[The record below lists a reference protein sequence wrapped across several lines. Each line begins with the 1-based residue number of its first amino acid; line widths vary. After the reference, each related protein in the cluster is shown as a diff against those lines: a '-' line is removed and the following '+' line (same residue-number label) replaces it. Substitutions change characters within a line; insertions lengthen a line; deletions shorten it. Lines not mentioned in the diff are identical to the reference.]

1 MIFTIICIQWI
12 FCKLKWKLE
21 MNMRLALSPLTLALG
36 AALATTVVTPNVLMA
51 GEVTTYETIQV
62 IGHQYK
68 GYAEHMPQ
76 SGTKTDVEWLDVPQA
91 VSVVTKTEMKDRGV
105 VRLVDALDGV
115 AGVNNTLGEGS
126 RDQFVIRGFDV
137 LNDIY
142 RDGMRDDGTLQSYR
156 SLANIERVEVV
167 KGPAGALY
175 GRGSAGGIINL
186 TTKRANG
193 DNFTHI
199 NGSVGSNSQFIG
211 QIDNSIAMT
220 DKISGRIN
228 VEYRKTNSYVEH
240 VDSNDFFIA
249 PTIRVL
255 PAEGHII
262 DLDVEYGH
270 QELVPYRGVP
280 SKNGKPV
287 DVLNR
292 TFFGATN
299 DYQESDSI
307 RLAVNYEWQLNNEWV
322 WTNRASYSYVELKQ
336 KGTRQGTVIGDNVY
350 QTVNNFGYDP
360 RTTTTLQSELVWET
374 ESNQIM
380 IGADLNQINIDLTLA
395 SDKTLPPKNIY
406 DPAVGPTPDPGFK
419 PFRDNTTTTTGVYIQ
434 DVYTF
439 GDLSVIGN
447 VRYDLMG
454 LEQQKAGAE
463 KENLDDNKVS
473 YRAGLVY
480 RLTDNMSVYASLARS
495 WQLPYSGIYINPKLA
510 EFFHTDLKEVGAKA
524 YLLDDALMLNVSIFQ
539 IDQEQPQTNVDGDV
553 INKIKARHQG
563 IELEARGQFTAK
575 WNISFGYSYLDAE
588 DKETGKKP
596 NDVSDHL
603 FSLWSTYQLDD
614 NWRFGGG
621 VKYVGDRYA
630 GNDEVITLG
639 SYTTVDLM
647 AAYTI
652 GRHKIQTNAY
662 NVLNEKYILGA
673 TNGKSGLN
681 QIGYGAPAEFMI
693 SYGYQ
698 F

>member
-1 MIFTIICIQWI
+1 
-12 FCKLKWKLE
+12 
-21 MNMRLALSPLTLALG
+21 MNIRLALSPL
-36 AALATTVVTPNVLMA
+36 ALAIGGALTAVATVSNVMA
-51 GEVTTYETIQV
+51 AEVTVDETLQV
-62 IGHQYK
+62 IGHQYE
-68 GYAEHMPQ
+68 GYAEYMPQ

-91 VSVVTKTEMKDRGV
+91 VSVVTKTEMEDRGA

-126 RDQFVIRGFDV
+126 RDQFVIRGFDA
-137 LNDIY
+137 LNDMY

-186 TTKRANG
+186 VTKRANG
-193 DNFTHI
+193 DNFTHV
-199 NGSVGSNSQFIG
+199 NGSVGSNNLFVG
-211 QIDNSIAMT
+211 QVDSSMALS
-220 DKISGRIN
+220 DKVSGRIN
-228 VEYRKTNSYVEH
+228 VESRQSDSYVDH

-255 PAEGHII
+255 PADGHTI
-262 DLDVEYGH
+262 DLDVEYAH

-287 DVLNR
+287 DVSES
-292 TFFGATN
+292 TFYGGTN

-307 RLAVNYEWQLNNEWV
+307 RVGVNYEWLLNSEWA
-322 WTNRASYSYVELKQ
+322 WTNRAAYNHIELEQ
-336 KGTRQGTVIGDNVY
+336 KGTRQGTVTGNEVS

-374 ESNQIM
+374 DSNQMM
-380 IGADLNQINIDLTLA
+380 IGADYNQINIDLTLA
-395 SDKTLPPKNIY
+395 SDKTLPPKDIY
-406 DPAVGPTPDPGFK
+406 NPVAGPTPDPGFK

-447 VRYDLMG
+447 VRYDSME
-454 LEQQKAGAE
+454 LEQQKAGSE
-463 KENLDDNKVS
+463 KENLDDDKVS
-473 YRAGLVY
+473 YRGGLVY
-480 RLTDNMSVYASLARS
+480 RINNDMSVYASLARS

-510 EFFHTDLKEVGAKA
+510 EFFHTDLKEIGAKA
-524 YLLDDALMLNVSIFQ
+524 YLLDNALMLNAAVFQ
-539 IDQEQPQTNVDGDV
+539 IDQEQPETNIDGDV
-553 INKIKARHQG
+553 VNKIEARHQG
-563 IELEARGQFTAK
+563 IELEARGQFTEQ
-575 WNISFGYSYLDAE
+575 WDISVGYSYLDAE
-588 DKETGKKP
+588 NKETGKKP

-614 NWRFGGG
+614 NWRLGGG

-630 GNDEVITLG
+630 GNDEAVALG
-639 SYTTVDLM
+639 DYTTVDLM
-647 AAYTI
+647 AAYTT
-652 GRHKIQTNAY
+652 GRHKVQANAY

-673 TNGKSGLN
+673 TNGTSGTN
-681 QIGYGAPAEFMI
+681 QIGYGAPAEFML

>member
-1 MIFTIICIQWI
+1 MN
-12 FCKLKWKLE
+12 KL
-21 MNMRLALSPLTLALG
+21 LTLTP
-36 AALATTVVTPNVLMA
+36 LAVAIGSSLVVPSAVASEETNSTPSA
-51 GEVTTYETIQV
+51 TETIQV
-62 IGHQYK
+62 YGHQYE

-91 VSVVTKTEMKDRGV
+91 VSVVTKTEMQDRGA

-126 RDQFVIRGFDV
+126 RDQFMIRGFDS
-137 LNDIY
+137 LNDMY

-156 SLANIERVEVV
+156 SLANVERVEIV

-186 TTKRANG
+186 VTKRANG
-193 DNFTHI
+193 ENFTHI
-199 NGSVGSNSQFIG
+199 KGSVGSNSQYVG
-211 QIDNSIAMT
+211 QVDSSMAFS
-220 DKISGRIN
+220 DKVNGRIN
-228 VEYRKTNSYVEH
+228 LEYRQADSYVDH

-255 PAEGHII
+255 PADGHTI
-262 DLDVEYGH
+262 DIDVEYAH

-287 DVLNR
+287 DLPVS
-292 TFFGATN
+292 TYFGGTN
-299 DYQESDSI
+299 DYQESDSL
-307 RLAVNYEWQLNNEWV
+307 RVAVDYEWRLNDQWV
-322 WTNRASYSYVELKQ
+322 WNNRAAFNHIELEQ
-336 KGTRQGTVIGDNVY
+336 KGTRQGKVTGNEVS

-360 RTTTTLQSELVWET
+360 RTTTTLQSELIWET
-374 ESNQIM
+374 NDNQLMLGADFNQI
-380 IGADLNQINIDLTLA
+380 DIDLTLA
-395 SDKTLPPKNIY
+395 SDKTLPPQNIY
-406 DPAVGPTPDPGFK
+406 NPVVGPTPDPGFK
-419 PFRDNTTTTTGVYIQ
+419 PFRDNTTTTTGVYVQ
-434 DVYTF
+434 DVYTW

-447 VRYDLMG
+447 VRYDSME
-454 LEQQKAGAE
+454 LEQQKAGSGKE
-463 KENLDDNKVS
+463 KLDDDKVS

-480 RLTDNMSVYASLARS
+480 RINYDTSVYASLARS
-495 WQLPYSGIYINPKLA
+495 WQLPYAGIYINPKLA

-524 YLLDDALMLNVSIFQ
+524 YLLDNALMLNAALFQ

-553 INKIKARHQG
+553 IDKIEVRHQG
-563 IELEARGQFTAK
+563 IELEARGQITK
-575 WNISFGYSYLDAE
+575 QWDISVGYSYLDAE
-588 DKETGKKP
+588 DKATGKKP

-614 NWRFGGG
+614 NWRLGGG

-630 GNDEVITLG
+630 GNDEAVALG
-639 SYTTVDLM
+639 DYTTVDLM
-647 AAYTI
+647 AAYTT
-652 GRHKIQTNAY
+652 GRHKIQANAY
-662 NVLNEKYILGA
+662 NILDEKYILGA
-673 TNGKSGLN
+673 TNGTSGLN
-681 QIGYGAPAEFMI
+681 QIGYGAPAEFML

>member
-1 MIFTIICIQWI
+1 MN
-12 FCKLKWKLE
+12 KL
-21 MNMRLALSPLTLALG
+21 LTLTP
-36 AALATTVVTPNVLMA
+36 LAVAIGSSLVVPRAVASEETNSTSSA
-51 GEVTTYETIQV
+51 TETIQV
-62 IGHQYK
+62 YGHQYE

-91 VSVVTKTEMKDRGV
+91 VSVVTKTEMQDRGA

-126 RDQFVIRGFDV
+126 RDQFMIRGFDS
-137 LNDIY
+137 LNDMY

-156 SLANIERVEVV
+156 SLANVERVEIV

-186 TTKRANG
+186 VTKRANG
-193 DNFTHI
+193 ESFTHVK
-199 NGSVGSNSQFIG
+199 GSVGSNSQYVG
-211 QIDNSIAMT
+211 QVDSSMAFS
-220 DKISGRIN
+220 DKVNGRIN
-228 VEYRKTNSYVEH
+228 LEYRQADSYVDH

-255 PAEGHII
+255 PADGHTI
-262 DLDVEYGH
+262 DIDVEYAH

-287 DVLNR
+287 DLPVS
-292 TFFGATN
+292 TYFGGTN
-299 DYQESDSI
+299 DYQESDSL
-307 RLAVNYEWQLNNEWV
+307 RVAVDYEWRLSDQWV
-322 WTNRASYSYVELKQ
+322 WNNRAAFNHIELEQ
-336 KGTRQGTVIGDNVY
+336 KGTRQGKVTGNEVS

-360 RTTTTLQSELVWET
+360 RTTTTLQSELIWET
-374 ESNQIM
+374 NDNQLMLGADFNQI
-380 IGADLNQINIDLTLA
+380 DIDLTLA
-395 SDKTLPPKNIY
+395 SDKTLPPQNIY
-406 DPAVGPTPDPGFK
+406 NPVVGPTPDPGFK
-419 PFRDNTTTTTGVYIQ
+419 PFRDNTTTTTGVYVQ
-434 DVYTF
+434 DVYTW

-447 VRYDLMG
+447 VRYDSME
-454 LEQQKAGAE
+454 LEQQKAGSGRE
-463 KENLDDNKVS
+463 KLDDDKVS

-480 RLTDNMSVYASLARS
+480 RINYDTSVYASLARS
-495 WQLPYSGIYINPKLA
+495 WQLPYAGIYINPKLA

-524 YLLDDALMLNVSIFQ
+524 YLLDNALMLNAALFQ

-553 INKIKARHQG
+553 IDKIEVRHQG
-563 IELEARGQFTAK
+563 IELEARGQITK
-575 WNISFGYSYLDAE
+575 QWDISVGYSYLDAE
-588 DKETGKKP
+588 DKATGKKP

-614 NWRFGGG
+614 NWRLGGG

-630 GNDEVITLG
+630 GNDEAVALG
-639 SYTTVDLM
+639 DYTTVDLM
-647 AAYTI
+647 AAYTT
-652 GRHKIQTNAY
+652 GRHKIQANAY
-662 NVLNEKYILGA
+662 NILDEKYILGA
-673 TNGKSGLN
+673 TNGTSGLN
-681 QIGYGAPAEFMI
+681 QIGYGAPAEFML

>member
-1 MIFTIICIQWI
+1 MN
-12 FCKLKWKLE
+12 KL
-21 MNMRLALSPLTLALG
+21 LTLTP
-36 AALATTVVTPNVLMA
+36 LAVAIGSSLVVPSAVASEETNSTPSA
-51 GEVTTYETIQV
+51 TETIQV
-62 IGHQYK
+62 YGHQYE

-91 VSVVTKTEMKDRGV
+91 VSVVTKTEMQDRGA

-126 RDQFVIRGFDV
+126 RDQFMIRGFDS
-137 LNDIY
+137 LNDMY

-156 SLANIERVEVV
+156 SLANVERVEIV

-186 TTKRANG
+186 VTKRANG
-193 DNFTHI
+193 DNFTHVK
-199 NGSVGSNSQFIG
+199 GSVGSNSQYVG
-211 QIDNSIAMT
+211 QVDSSMAFS
-220 DKISGRIN
+220 DKVNGRIN
-228 VEYRKTNSYVEH
+228 LEYRQADSYVDH

-255 PAEGHII
+255 PADGHTI
-262 DLDVEYGH
+262 DIDVEYAH

-287 DVLNR
+287 DLPVS
-292 TFFGATN
+292 TYFGGTN
-299 DYQESDSI
+299 DYQESDSL
-307 RLAVNYEWQLNNEWV
+307 RVAVDYEWRLNDQWV
-322 WTNRASYSYVELKQ
+322 WNNRAAFNHIELEQ
-336 KGTRQGTVIGDNVY
+336 KGTRQGKVTGNEVS

-360 RTTTTLQSELVWET
+360 RTTTTLQSELIWET
-374 ESNQIM
+374 NDNQLMLGADFNQI
-380 IGADLNQINIDLTLA
+380 DIDLTLA
-395 SDKTLPPKNIY
+395 SDKTLPPQNIY
-406 DPAVGPTPDPGFK
+406 NPVVGPTPDPGFK
-419 PFRDNTTTTTGVYIQ
+419 PFRDNTTTTTGVYVQ
-434 DVYTF
+434 DVYTW

-447 VRYDLMG
+447 VRYDSME
-454 LEQQKAGAE
+454 LEQQKAGSGKE
-463 KENLDDNKVS
+463 KLDDDKVS

-480 RLTDNMSVYASLARS
+480 RINYDTSVYASLARS
-495 WQLPYSGIYINPKLA
+495 WQLPYAGIYINPKLA

-524 YLLDDALMLNVSIFQ
+524 YLLDNALMLNAALFQ

-553 INKIKARHQG
+553 IDKIEVRHQG
-563 IELEARGQFTAK
+563 IELEARGQITK
-575 WNISFGYSYLDAE
+575 QWDISVGYSYLDAE
-588 DKETGKKP
+588 DKATGKKP

-614 NWRFGGG
+614 NWRLGGG

-630 GNDEVITLG
+630 GNDEAVALG
-639 SYTTVDLM
+639 DYTKVDLM
-647 AAYTI
+647 AAYTT
-652 GRHKIQTNAY
+652 GRHKIQANAY
-662 NVLNEKYILGA
+662 NILDEKYILGA
-673 TNGKSGLN
+673 TNGTSGLN
-681 QIGYGAPAEFMI
+681 QIGYGAPAEFML

>member
-1 MIFTIICIQWI
+1 MN
-12 FCKLKWKLE
+12 KL
-21 MNMRLALSPLTLALG
+21 LTLTP
-36 AALATTVVTPNVLMA
+36 LAVAIGSSLVVPSAVASEETNLTPSA
-51 GEVTTYETIQV
+51 TETIQV
-62 IGHQYK
+62 YGHQYE

-91 VSVVTKTEMKDRGV
+91 VSVVTKTEMQDRGA

-126 RDQFVIRGFDV
+126 RDQFMIRGFDS
-137 LNDIY
+137 LNDMY

-156 SLANIERVEVV
+156 SLANVERVEIV

-186 TTKRANG
+186 VTKRANG
-193 DNFTHI
+193 ENFTHVK
-199 NGSVGSNSQFIG
+199 GSVGSNSQYVG
-211 QIDNSIAMT
+211 QVDSSMAFS
-220 DKISGRIN
+220 DKVNGRIN
-228 VEYRKTNSYVEH
+228 LEYRQADSYVDH

-255 PAEGHII
+255 PADGHTI
-262 DLDVEYGH
+262 DIDVEYAH

-287 DVLNR
+287 DLPVS
-292 TFFGATN
+292 TYFGGTN
-299 DYQESDSI
+299 DYQESDSL
-307 RLAVNYEWQLNNEWV
+307 RVAVDYEWRLNDQWV
-322 WTNRASYSYVELKQ
+322 WNNRAAFNHIELEQ
-336 KGTRQGTVIGDNVY
+336 KGTRQGKVTGNEVS

-360 RTTTTLQSELVWET
+360 RTTTTLQSELIWET
-374 ESNQIM
+374 NDNQLMLGADFNQI
-380 IGADLNQINIDLTLA
+380 DIDLTLA
-395 SDKTLPPKNIY
+395 SDKTLPPQNIY
-406 DPAVGPTPDPGFK
+406 NPVVGPTPDPGFK
-419 PFRDNTTTTTGVYIQ
+419 PFRDNTTTTTGVYVQ
-434 DVYTF
+434 DVYTW

-447 VRYDLMG
+447 VRYDSMD
-454 LEQQKAGAE
+454 LEQQKAGAGKE
-463 KENLDDNKVS
+463 KLDDDKVS

-480 RLTDNMSVYASLARS
+480 RINYDTSVYASLARS
-495 WQLPYSGIYINPKLA
+495 WQLPYAGIYINPKLA

-524 YLLDDALMLNVSIFQ
+524 YLLDNALMLNAALFQ

-553 INKIKARHQG
+553 IDKIEVRHQG
-563 IELEARGQFTAK
+563 IELEARGQITK
-575 WNISFGYSYLDAE
+575 QWDISVGYSYLDAE
-588 DKETGKKP
+588 DKATGKKP

-614 NWRFGGG
+614 NWRLGGG

-630 GNDEVITLG
+630 GNDEAVALG
-639 SYTTVDLM
+639 DYTTVDLM
-647 AAYTI
+647 AAYTT
-652 GRHKIQTNAY
+652 GRHKIQANAY
-662 NVLNEKYILGA
+662 NILDEKYILGA
-673 TNGKSGLN
+673 TNGTSGLN
-681 QIGYGAPAEFMI
+681 QIGYGAPAEFML

>member
-1 MIFTIICIQWI
+1 MN
-12 FCKLKWKLE
+12 KL
-21 MNMRLALSPLTLALG
+21 LTLTP
-36 AALATTVVTPNVLMA
+36 LAVAIGSSLVVPSAVASEETNSTPSA
-51 GEVTTYETIQV
+51 TETIQV
-62 IGHQYK
+62 YGHQYE

-91 VSVVTKTEMKDRGV
+91 VSVVTKTEMQDRGA

-126 RDQFVIRGFDV
+126 RDQFMIRGFDS
-137 LNDIY
+137 LNDMY

-156 SLANIERVEVV
+156 SLANVERVEIV

-186 TTKRANG
+186 VTKRANG
-193 DNFTHI
+193 ENFTHVK
-199 NGSVGSNSQFIG
+199 GSVGSNSQYVG
-211 QIDNSIAMT
+211 QVDSSMAFS
-220 DKISGRIN
+220 DKVNGRIN
-228 VEYRKTNSYVEH
+228 LEYRQADSYVDH

-255 PAEGHII
+255 PADGHTI
-262 DLDVEYGH
+262 DIDVEYAH

-287 DVLNR
+287 DLPVS
-292 TFFGATN
+292 TYFGGTN
-299 DYQESDSI
+299 DYQESDSL
-307 RLAVNYEWQLNNEWV
+307 RVAVDYEWRLNDQWV
-322 WTNRASYSYVELKQ
+322 WNNRAAFNHIELEQ
-336 KGTRQGTVIGDNVY
+336 KGTRQGKVTGNEVS

-360 RTTTTLQSELVWET
+360 RTTTTLQSELIWET
-374 ESNQIM
+374 NDNQLMLGADFNQI
-380 IGADLNQINIDLTLA
+380 DIDLTLA
-395 SDKTLPPKNIY
+395 SDKTLPPQNIY
-406 DPAVGPTPDPGFK
+406 NPVVGPTPDPGFK
-419 PFRDNTTTTTGVYIQ
+419 PFRDNTTTTTGVYVQ
-434 DVYTF
+434 DVYTW

-447 VRYDLMG
+447 VRYDSME
-454 LEQQKAGAE
+454 LEQQKAGSGKE
-463 KENLDDNKVS
+463 KLDDDKVS

-480 RLTDNMSVYASLARS
+480 RINYDTSVYASLARS
-495 WQLPYSGIYINPKLA
+495 WQLPYAGIYINPKLA

-524 YLLDDALMLNVSIFQ
+524 YLLDNALMLNAALFQ

-553 INKIKARHQG
+553 IDKIEVRHQG
-563 IELEARGQFTAK
+563 IELEARGQITK
-575 WNISFGYSYLDAE
+575 QWDISVGYSYLDAE
-588 DKETGKKP
+588 DKATGKEP

-614 NWRFGGG
+614 NWRLGGG

-630 GNDEVITLG
+630 GNDEAVALG
-639 SYTTVDLM
+639 DYTTVDLM
-647 AAYTI
+647 AAYTT
-652 GRHKIQTNAY
+652 GRHKIQANAY
-662 NVLNEKYILGA
+662 NILDEKYILGA
-673 TNGKSGLN
+673 TNGTSGLN
-681 QIGYGAPAEFMI
+681 QIGYGAPAEFML

>member
-1 MIFTIICIQWI
+1 MN
-12 FCKLKWKLE
+12 KL
-21 MNMRLALSPLTLALG
+21 LTLTP
-36 AALATTVVTPNVLMA
+36 LAVAIGSSLVVPSAVASEETNSTPSA
-51 GEVTTYETIQV
+51 TETIQV
-62 IGHQYK
+62 YGHQYE

-91 VSVVTKTEMKDRGV
+91 VSVVTKTEMQDRGA

-126 RDQFVIRGFDV
+126 RDQFMIRGFDS
-137 LNDIY
+137 LNDMY

-156 SLANIERVEVV
+156 SLANVERVEIV

-186 TTKRANG
+186 VTKRANG
-193 DNFTHI
+193 DNFTHVK
-199 NGSVGSNSQFIG
+199 GSVGSNSQYVG
-211 QIDNSIAMT
+211 QVDSSMAFS
-220 DKISGRIN
+220 DKVNGRIN
-228 VEYRKTNSYVEH
+228 LEYRQADSYVDH

-255 PAEGHII
+255 PADGHTI
-262 DLDVEYGH
+262 DIDVEYAH

-287 DVLNR
+287 DLPVS
-292 TFFGATN
+292 TYFGGTN
-299 DYQESDSI
+299 DYQESDSL
-307 RLAVNYEWQLNNEWV
+307 RVAVDYEWRLNDQWV
-322 WTNRASYSYVELKQ
+322 WNNRAAFNHIELEQ
-336 KGTRQGTVIGDNVY
+336 KGTRQGKVTGNEVS

-360 RTTTTLQSELVWET
+360 RTTTTLQSELIWET
-374 ESNQIM
+374 NDNQLMMGADFNQI
-380 IGADLNQINIDLTLA
+380 DIDLTLA
-395 SDKTLPPKNIY
+395 SDKTLPPQNIY
-406 DPAVGPTPDPGFK
+406 NPVVGPTPDPGFK
-419 PFRDNTTTTTGVYIQ
+419 PFRDNTTTTTGVYVQ
-434 DVYTF
+434 DVYTW

-447 VRYDLMG
+447 VRYDSME
-454 LEQQKAGAE
+454 LEQQKAGSGKE
-463 KENLDDNKVS
+463 KLDDDKVS

-480 RLTDNMSVYASLARS
+480 RINYDTSVYASLARS
-495 WQLPYSGIYINPKLA
+495 WQLPYAGIYINPKLA

-524 YLLDDALMLNVSIFQ
+524 YLLDNALMLNAALFQ

-553 INKIKARHQG
+553 IDKIEVRHQG
-563 IELEARGQFTAK
+563 IELEARGQITK
-575 WNISFGYSYLDAE
+575 QWDISVGYSYLDAE
-588 DKETGKKP
+588 DKATGKKP

-614 NWRFGGG
+614 NWRLGGG

-630 GNDEVITLG
+630 GNDEAVALG
-639 SYTTVDLM
+639 DYTTVDLM
-647 AAYTI
+647 AAYTT
-652 GRHKIQTNAY
+652 GRHKIQANAY
-662 NVLNEKYILGA
+662 NILDEKYILGA
-673 TNGKSGLN
+673 TNGTSGLN
-681 QIGYGAPAEFMI
+681 QIGYGAPAEFML

>member
-1 MIFTIICIQWI
+1 MEM
-12 FCKLKWKLE
+12 KLT
-21 MNMRLALSPLTLALG
+21 LSPL
-36 AALATTVVTPNVLMA
+36 ALAIGGTLTAVAVVPSVSASENVEANETVQVV
-51 GEVTTYETIQV
+51 GHRYE
-62 IGHQYK
+62 

-91 VSVVTKTEMKDRGV
+91 VSVVTKTEMQDRGA

-126 RDQFVIRGFDV
+126 RDQFVIRGFDA
-137 LNDIY
+137 LNDMY

-186 TTKRANG
+186 VTKRANG
-193 DNFTHI
+193 DNFTNV
-199 NGSVGSNSQFIG
+199 NGSVGSNNQFVG
-211 QIDNSIAMT
+211 QIDSSMAFS
-220 DKISGRIN
+220 DKVNGRIN
-228 VEYRKTNSYVEH
+228 LEYRQADSYVNH

-255 PAEGHII
+255 PADGHTI
-262 DLDVEYGH
+262 DFDVEYAY

-287 DVLNR
+287 DVSES
-292 TFFGATN
+292 TFFGGTN
-299 DYQESDSI
+299 DYQESDSLRI
-307 RLAVNYEWQLNNEWV
+307 AVNYEWRLNDEWA
-322 WTNRASYSYVELKQ
+322 WTNRASYNRIELEQ
-336 KGTRQGTVIGDNVY
+336 KGTRQGAVVGDEVS

-374 ESNQIM
+374 ESNQMM
-380 IGADLNQINIDLTLA
+380 IGADYNQINIDLTLA

-406 DPAVGPTPDPGFK
+406 NPTVGPTPNPGFK
-419 PFRDNTTTTTGVYIQ
+419 PFRDNTTTTAGIYIQ

-447 VRYDLMG
+447 VRYDSMD
-454 LEQQKAGAE
+454 LEQQKAGAA
-463 KENLDDNKVS
+463 KEDLDDNKVS

-480 RLTDNMSVYASLARS
+480 RINYDMSVYASLARS

-524 YLLDDALMLNVSIFQ
+524 YLLDNALMLNAAVFQ
-539 IDQEQPQTNVDGDV
+539 IDQEQPQTNIDGDV
-553 INKIKARHQG
+553 INKIEARHQG
-563 IELEARGQFTAK
+563 IELEARGQITQQ
-575 WNISFGYSYLDAE
+575 WDISVGYSYLDAE
-588 DKETGKKP
+588 DKDTGKKP

-614 NWRFGGG
+614 NWRLGGG

-630 GNDEVITLG
+630 GNDEAVALG
-639 SYTTVDLM
+639 DYTTVDLM
-647 AAYTI
+647 AAYTT
-652 GRHKIQTNAY
+652 GRHKIQANAY
-662 NVLNEKYILGA
+662 NVFDEKYILGA

-681 QIGYGAPAEFMI
+681 QIGYGAPAEFML
-693 SYGYQ
+693 SYGYR

>member
-1 MIFTIICIQWI
+1 MN
-12 FCKLKWKLE
+12 KL
-21 MNMRLALSPLTLALG
+21 LTLTP
-36 AALATTVVTPNVLMA
+36 LAVAIGSSLVVPSAVASEETNSTPS
-51 GEVTTYETIQV
+51 VTETIQV
-62 IGHQYK
+62 YGHQYE

-91 VSVVTKTEMKDRGV
+91 VSVVTKTEMQDRGA

-126 RDQFVIRGFDV
+126 RDQFMIRGFDS
-137 LNDIY
+137 LNDMY

-156 SLANIERVEVV
+156 SLANVERVEIV

-186 TTKRANG
+186 VTKRANG
-193 DNFTHI
+193 DNFTHVK
-199 NGSVGSNSQFIG
+199 GSVGSNSQYVG
-211 QIDNSIAMT
+211 QVDSSMAFS
-220 DKISGRIN
+220 DKVNGRIN
-228 VEYRKTNSYVEH
+228 LEYRQADSYVDH

-255 PAEGHII
+255 PADGHTI
-262 DLDVEYGH
+262 DIDVEYAH

-287 DVLNR
+287 DLPVS
-292 TFFGATN
+292 TYFGGTN
-299 DYQESDSI
+299 DYQESDSL
-307 RLAVNYEWQLNNEWV
+307 RVAVDYEWRLNDQWV
-322 WTNRASYSYVELKQ
+322 WNNRAAFNHIELEQ
-336 KGTRQGTVIGDNVY
+336 KGTRQGKVTGNEVS

-360 RTTTTLQSELVWET
+360 RTTTTLQSELIWET
-374 ESNQIM
+374 NDNQLMLGADFNQI
-380 IGADLNQINIDLTLA
+380 DIDLTLA
-395 SDKTLPPKNIY
+395 SDKTLPPQNIY
-406 DPAVGPTPDPGFK
+406 NPVVGPTPDPGFK
-419 PFRDNTTTTTGVYIQ
+419 PFRDNTTTTTGVYVQ
-434 DVYTF
+434 DVYTW

-447 VRYDLMG
+447 VRYDSME
-454 LEQQKAGAE
+454 LEQQKAGSGKE
-463 KENLDDNKVS
+463 KLDDDKVS

-480 RLTDNMSVYASLARS
+480 RINYDTSVYASLARS
-495 WQLPYSGIYINPKLA
+495 WQLPYAGIYINPKLA

-524 YLLDDALMLNVSIFQ
+524 YLLDNALMLNAALFQ

-553 INKIKARHQG
+553 IDKIEVRHQG
-563 IELEARGQFTAK
+563 IELEARGQITK
-575 WNISFGYSYLDAE
+575 QWDISVGYSYLDAE
-588 DKETGKKP
+588 DKATGKKP

-614 NWRFGGG
+614 NWRLGGG

-630 GNDEVITLG
+630 GNDEAVALG
-639 SYTTVDLM
+639 DYTTVDLM
-647 AAYTI
+647 AAYTT
-652 GRHKIQTNAY
+652 GRHKIQANAY
-662 NVLNEKYILGA
+662 NILDEKYILGA
-673 TNGKSGLN
+673 TNGTSGLN
-681 QIGYGAPAEFMI
+681 QIGYGAPAEFML

>member
-1 MIFTIICIQWI
+1 
-12 FCKLKWKLE
+12 
-21 MNMRLALSPLTLALG
+21 MNIRLALSPL
-36 AALATTVVTPNVLMA
+36 ALAIGGALTAVATVSNVMA
-51 GEVTTYETIQV
+51 AEVTVDETLQV
-62 IGHQYK
+62 IGHQYE

-91 VSVVTKTEMKDRGV
+91 VSVVTKTEMEDRGA

-126 RDQFVIRGFDV
+126 RDQFVIRGFDA
-137 LNDIY
+137 LNDMY

-186 TTKRANG
+186 VTKRANG
-193 DNFTHI
+193 DNFTHV
-199 NGSVGSNSQFIG
+199 NGSVGSNNLFVG
-211 QIDNSIAMT
+211 QVDSSMALS
-220 DKISGRIN
+220 DKVSGRIN
-228 VEYRKTNSYVEH
+228 VESRQSDSYVDH

-255 PAEGHII
+255 PAEGHTI
-262 DLDVEYGH
+262 DLDVEYAH

-287 DVLNR
+287 DVSES
-292 TFFGATN
+292 TFYGGTN

-307 RLAVNYEWQLNNEWV
+307 RVGVNYEWLLNSEWA
-322 WTNRASYSYVELKQ
+322 WTNRAAYNHIELEQ
-336 KGTRQGTVIGDNVY
+336 KGTRQGTVTGNEVS

-374 ESNQIM
+374 DSNQMM
-380 IGADLNQINIDLTLA
+380 IGADYNQINIDLTLA
-395 SDKTLPPKNIY
+395 SDKTLPPKDIY
-406 DPAVGPTPDPGFK
+406 NPVAGPTPDPGFK

-447 VRYDLMG
+447 VRYDSME
-454 LEQQKAGAE
+454 LEQQKAGSA
-463 KENLDDNKVS
+463 KENLDDDKVS
-473 YRAGLVY
+473 YRGGLVY
-480 RLTDNMSVYASLARS
+480 RINNDMSVYASLARS

-510 EFFHTDLKEVGAKA
+510 EFFHTDLKEIGAKA
-524 YLLDDALMLNVSIFQ
+524 YLLDNALMLNAAVFQ
-539 IDQEQPQTNVDGDV
+539 IDQEQPETNIDGDV
-553 INKIKARHQG
+553 VNKIEARHQG
-563 IELEARGQFTAK
+563 IELEARGQFTEQ
-575 WNISFGYSYLDAE
+575 WDISVGYSYLDAE
-588 DKETGKKP
+588 NKETGKKP

-614 NWRFGGG
+614 NWRLGGG

-630 GNDEVITLG
+630 GNDEAVALG
-639 SYTTVDLM
+639 DYTTVDLM
-647 AAYTI
+647 AAYTT
-652 GRHKIQTNAY
+652 GRHKVQANAY

-673 TNGKSGLN
+673 TNGTSGTN
-681 QIGYGAPAEFMI
+681 QIGYGAPAEFML

>member
-1 MIFTIICIQWI
+1 MDI
-12 FCKLKWKLE
+12 
-21 MNMRLALSPLTLALG
+21 RLNLSPL
-36 AALATTVVTPNVLMA
+36 ALAIGGALTVVVGVPNAVA
-51 GEVTTYETIQV
+51 EEQAKVDETLQI
-62 IGHQYK
+62 IGHQYE

-91 VSVVTKTEMKDRGV
+91 VSVVTKTEMEDRGA

-126 RDQFVIRGFDV
+126 RDQFVIRGFDS
-137 LNDIY
+137 LNDMY

-156 SLANIERVEVV
+156 SLANIERVEIV

-186 TTKRANG
+186 VTKRANG
-193 DNFTHI
+193 DNFTNV
-199 NGSVGSNSQFIG
+199 NGSVGSNSQFVG
-211 QIDNSIAMT
+211 QVDSSMAFSGKVN
-220 DKISGRIN
+220 GRIN
-228 VEYRKTNSYVEH
+228 VEHRQADSYVDH

-249 PTIRVL
+249 PTIRVM
-255 PAEGHII
+255 PSDGHTI
-262 DLDVEYGH
+262 DLDVEYAH

-287 DVLNR
+287 DVSES
-292 TFFGATN
+292 TFYGGTN

-307 RLAVNYEWQLNNEWV
+307 RVGVNYEWLLNSEWS
-322 WTNRASYSYVELKQ
+322 WTNRAAYNHIELEQ
-336 KGTRQGTVIGDNVY
+336 KGTRQGTVTGDQVS

-374 ESNQIM
+374 DSNQMM
-380 IGADLNQINIDLTLA
+380 IGADYNQINIDLTLA
-395 SDKTLPPKNIY
+395 SDKTLPPKDIY
-406 DPAVGPTPDPGFK
+406 NPVAGPTPDPGFK

-447 VRYDLMG
+447 VRYDSME
-454 LEQQKAGAE
+454 LEQQKAGSA
-463 KENLDDNKVS
+463 KEHLDDNKVS
-473 YRAGLVY
+473 YRGGLVY
-480 RLTDNMSVYASLARS
+480 RINNDTSVYASLARS

-524 YLLDDALMLNVSIFQ
+524 YVLDNALMLNVAVFQ
-539 IDQEQPQTNVDGDV
+539 IDQEQPETNTNGDV
-553 INKIKARHQG
+553 VNKIEARHQG
-563 IELEARGQFTAK
+563 IELEARGQ
-575 WNISFGYSYLDAE
+575 ISEQWDISIGYSFLDTE

-614 NWRFGGG
+614 NWRLGGG

-630 GNDEVITLG
+630 GNDEAVALG
-639 SYTTVDLM
+639 DYTTVDLM
-647 AAYTI
+647 AAYTT
-652 GRHKIQTNAY
+652 GRHKVQANAY

-673 TNGKSGLN
+673 TNGTSGTN
-681 QIGYGAPAEFMI
+681 QIGYGAPAEFML

>member
-1 MIFTIICIQWI
+1 MN
-12 FCKLKWKLE
+12 KL
-21 MNMRLALSPLTLALG
+21 LTLTP
-36 AALATTVVTPNVLMA
+36 LAVAIGSSLVVPSAVASEETNSTPSA
-51 GEVTTYETIQV
+51 TETIQV
-62 IGHQYK
+62 YGHQYE

-91 VSVVTKTEMKDRGV
+91 VSVVTKTEMQDRGA

-126 RDQFVIRGFDV
+126 RDQFMIRGFDS
-137 LNDIY
+137 LNDMY

-156 SLANIERVEVV
+156 SLANVERVEIV

-186 TTKRANG
+186 VTKRANG
-193 DNFTHI
+193 DNFTHVK
-199 NGSVGSNSQFIG
+199 GSVGSNSQYVG
-211 QIDNSIAMT
+211 QVDSSMAFS
-220 DKISGRIN
+220 DKVNGRIN
-228 VEYRKTNSYVEH
+228 LEYRQADSYVDH

-255 PAEGHII
+255 PADGHTI
-262 DLDVEYGH
+262 DIDVEYAH

-287 DVLNR
+287 DLPVS
-292 TFFGATN
+292 TYFGGTN
-299 DYQESDSI
+299 DYQESDSL
-307 RLAVNYEWQLNNEWV
+307 RVAVDYEWRLNDQWV
-322 WTNRASYSYVELKQ
+322 WNNRAAFNHIELEQ
-336 KGTRQGTVIGDNVY
+336 KGTRQGKVTGNEVS

-360 RTTTTLQSELVWET
+360 RTTTTLQSELIWET
-374 ESNQIM
+374 NDNQLMLGADFNQI
-380 IGADLNQINIDLTLA
+380 DIDLTLA
-395 SDKTLPPKNIY
+395 SDKTLPPQNIY
-406 DPAVGPTPDPGFK
+406 NPVVGPTPDPGFK
-419 PFRDNTTTTTGVYIQ
+419 PFRDNTTTTTGVYVQ
-434 DVYTF
+434 DVYTW

-447 VRYDLMG
+447 VRYDSME
-454 LEQQKAGAE
+454 LEQQKAGSGKE
-463 KENLDDNKVS
+463 KLDDDKVS

-480 RLTDNMSVYASLARS
+480 RINYDTSVYASLARS
-495 WQLPYSGIYINPKLA
+495 WQLPYAGIYINPKLA

-524 YLLDDALMLNVSIFQ
+524 YLLDNALMLNAALFQ

-553 INKIKARHQG
+553 IDKIEVRHQG
-563 IELEARGQFTAK
+563 IELEARGQITK
-575 WNISFGYSYLDAE
+575 QWDISVGYSYLDAE
-588 DKETGKKP
+588 DKATGKKP

-614 NWRFGGG
+614 NWRLGGG

-630 GNDEVITLG
+630 GNDEAVALG
-639 SYTTVDLM
+639 DYTTVDLM
-647 AAYTI
+647 AAYTT
-652 GRHKIQTNAY
+652 GRHKIQANAY
-662 NVLNEKYILGA
+662 NILDEKYILGA
-673 TNGKSGLN
+673 TNGTSGLN
-681 QIGYGAPAEFMI
+681 QIGYGAPAEFML

>member
-1 MIFTIICIQWI
+1 
-12 FCKLKWKLE
+12 
-21 MNMRLALSPLTLALG
+21 MNMRLTLSPL
-36 AALATTVVTPNVLMA
+36 ALAIGGALAAVAGVSTAVAEEQATVD
-51 GEVTTYETIQV
+51 ETVQI
-62 IGHQYK
+62 IGHQYE

-91 VSVVTKTEMKDRGV
+91 VSVVTKTEMEDRGA

-126 RDQFVIRGFDV
+126 RDQFVIRGFDA
-137 LNDIY
+137 LNDMY

-186 TTKRANG
+186 VTKRANG
-193 DNFTHI
+193 DNFTNV
-199 NGSVGSNSQFIG
+199 NGSVGSNNLFVG
-211 QIDNSIAMT
+211 QVDSSMALS
-220 DKISGRIN
+220 DKVSGRIN
-228 VEYRKTNSYVEH
+228 VESRQSDSYVDH

-255 PAEGHII
+255 PADGHTI
-262 DLDVEYGH
+262 DLDVEYAH

-287 DVLNR
+287 DVSES
-292 TFFGATN
+292 TFYGGPN

-307 RLAVNYEWQLNNEWV
+307 RVGVNYEWLLNSEWA
-322 WTNRASYSYVELKQ
+322 WTNRAAYNHIELEQ
-336 KGTRQGTVIGDNVY
+336 KGTRQGTVTGSEVS

-374 ESNQIM
+374 DSNQMM
-380 IGADLNQINIDLTLA
+380 IGADYNQINIDLTLA
-395 SDKTLPPKNIY
+395 SDKTLPPKDIY
-406 DPAVGPTPDPGFK
+406 NPVAGPTPDPGFK

-447 VRYDLMG
+447 VRYDSME
-454 LEQQKAGAE
+454 LEQQKAGSA
-463 KENLDDNKVS
+463 KENLDDDKVS
-473 YRAGLVY
+473 YRGGLVY
-480 RLTDNMSVYASLARS
+480 RLNNDMSVYASLARS

-524 YLLDDALMLNVSIFQ
+524 YLLDNALMLNAAVFQ
-539 IDQEQPQTNVDGDV
+539 IDQEQPETNIDGDV
-553 INKIKARHQG
+553 VNKIEARHQG
-563 IELEARGQFTAK
+563 IELEARGQFTEQ
-575 WNISFGYSYLDAE
+575 WDISVGYSYLDAE
-588 DKETGKKP
+588 NKETGKKP

-614 NWRFGGG
+614 NWRLGGG

-630 GNDEVITLG
+630 GNDEAVALG
-639 SYTTVDLM
+639 DYTTVDLM
-647 AAYTI
+647 AAYTT
-652 GRHKIQTNAY
+652 GRHKVQANAY
-662 NVLNEKYILGA
+662 NVLNEEYILGA
-673 TNGKSGLN
+673 TNGTSGTN
-681 QIGYGAPAEFMI
+681 QIGYGAPAEFML

>member
-1 MIFTIICIQWI
+1 
-12 FCKLKWKLE
+12 
-21 MNMRLALSPLTLALG
+21 MNIRLALSPL
-36 AALATTVVTPNVLMA
+36 ALAIGGALTAMTTMSNVMA
-51 GEVTTYETIQV
+51 AEDVAVDETLQV
-62 IGHQYK
+62 IGHQYE

-91 VSVVTKTEMKDRGV
+91 VSVVTKTEMQDRGA

-126 RDQFVIRGFDV
+126 RDQFVIRGFDA
-137 LNDIY
+137 LNDMY

-186 TTKRANG
+186 VTKRANG
-193 DNFTHI
+193 DNFTHV
-199 NGSVGSNSQFIG
+199 NGSVGSNNLFVG
-211 QIDNSIAMT
+211 QVDSSMAFS
-220 DKISGRIN
+220 DKVSGRIN
-228 VEYRKTNSYVEH
+228 VESRQSDSYVDH

-255 PAEGHII
+255 PADGHTI
-262 DLDVEYGH
+262 DLDVEYAH

-287 DVLNR
+287 DVSES
-292 TFFGATN
+292 TFYGGTN

-307 RLAVNYEWQLNNEWV
+307 RIGVNYEWLLNSEWA
-322 WTNRASYSYVELKQ
+322 WTNRAAYNHIELEQ
-336 KGTRQGTVIGDNVY
+336 KGTRQGTVTGNEVS

-374 ESNQIM
+374 DSNQMM
-380 IGADLNQINIDLTLA
+380 IGADYNQINIDLTLA
-395 SDKTLPPKNIY
+395 SDKTLPSKDIY
-406 DPAVGPTPDPGFK
+406 NPVAGPTPDPGFK

-447 VRYDLMG
+447 VRYDSME
-454 LEQQKAGAE
+454 LEQQKAGSE
-463 KENLDDNKVS
+463 KENLDDDKVS
-473 YRAGLVY
+473 YRGGLVY
-480 RLTDNMSVYASLARS
+480 RINNDMSVYASLARS

-524 YLLDDALMLNVSIFQ
+524 YLLDNALMLNAAIFQ
-539 IDQEQPQTNVDGDV
+539 IDQEQPETNIDGDV
-553 INKIKARHQG
+553 VNKIEARHQG
-563 IELEARGQFTAK
+563 IELEARGQFTEQ
-575 WNISFGYSYLDAE
+575 WDISVGYSYLDAE
-588 DKETGKKP
+588 NKETGKKP

-614 NWRFGGG
+614 NWRLGGG

-630 GNDEVITLG
+630 GNDEAVALG
-639 SYTTVDLM
+639 DYTTVDLM
-647 AAYTI
+647 AAYTT
-652 GRHKIQTNAY
+652 GRHKVQANAY

-673 TNGKSGLN
+673 TNGTSGTN
-681 QIGYGAPAEFMI
+681 QIGYGAPAEFML

>member
-1 MIFTIICIQWI
+1 MN
-12 FCKLKWKLE
+12 KL
-21 MNMRLALSPLTLALG
+21 LTLTP
-36 AALATTVVTPNVLMA
+36 LAVAIGSSLVVPSAVASEETNSTPSA
-51 GEVTTYETIQV
+51 TETIQV
-62 IGHQYK
+62 YGHQYE

-91 VSVVTKTEMKDRGV
+91 VSVVTKTEMQDRGA

-126 RDQFVIRGFDV
+126 RDQFMIRGFDS
-137 LNDIY
+137 LNDMY

-156 SLANIERVEVV
+156 SLANVERVEIV

-186 TTKRANG
+186 VTKRANG
-193 DNFTHI
+193 DNFTHVK
-199 NGSVGSNSQFIG
+199 GSVGSNSQYVG
-211 QIDNSIAMT
+211 QVDSSMAFS
-220 DKISGRIN
+220 DKVNGRIN
-228 VEYRKTNSYVEH
+228 LEYRQADSYVDH

-255 PAEGHII
+255 PADGHTI
-262 DLDVEYGH
+262 DIDVEYAH

-287 DVLNR
+287 DLPVS
-292 TFFGATN
+292 TYFGGTN
-299 DYQESDSI
+299 DYQESDSL
-307 RLAVNYEWQLNNEWV
+307 RVAVDYEWRLNDQWV
-322 WTNRASYSYVELKQ
+322 WNNRAAFNHIELEQ
-336 KGTRQGTVIGDNVY
+336 KGTRQGKVTGNEVS

-360 RTTTTLQSELVWET
+360 RTTTTLQSELIWET
-374 ESNQIM
+374 SDNQLMLGADFNQI
-380 IGADLNQINIDLTLA
+380 DIDLTLA
-395 SDKTLPPKNIY
+395 SDKTLPPQNIY
-406 DPAVGPTPDPGFK
+406 NPVVGPTPDPGFK
-419 PFRDNTTTTTGVYIQ
+419 PFRDNTTTTTGVYVQ
-434 DVYTF
+434 DVYTW

-447 VRYDLMG
+447 VRYDSME
-454 LEQQKAGAE
+454 LEQQKAGSGKE
-463 KENLDDNKVS
+463 KLDDDKVS

-480 RLTDNMSVYASLARS
+480 RINYDTSVYASLARS
-495 WQLPYSGIYINPKLA
+495 WQLPYAGIYINPKLA

-524 YLLDDALMLNVSIFQ
+524 YLLDNALMLNAALFQ

-553 INKIKARHQG
+553 IDKIEVRHQG
-563 IELEARGQFTAK
+563 IELEARGQITK
-575 WNISFGYSYLDAE
+575 QWDISVGYSYLDAE
-588 DKETGKKP
+588 DKATGKKP

-614 NWRFGGG
+614 NWRLGGG

-630 GNDEVITLG
+630 GNDEAVALG
-639 SYTTVDLM
+639 DYTTVDLM
-647 AAYTI
+647 AAYTT
-652 GRHKIQTNAY
+652 GRHKIQANAY
-662 NVLNEKYILGA
+662 NILDEKYILGA
-673 TNGKSGLN
+673 TNGTSGLN
-681 QIGYGAPAEFMI
+681 QIGYGAPAEFML

>member
-1 MIFTIICIQWI
+1 
-12 FCKLKWKLE
+12 
-21 MNMRLALSPLTLALG
+21 MNIGLALSPL
-36 AALATTVVTPNVLMA
+36 ALAIGGALTAVATVSNVMA
-51 GEVTTYETIQV
+51 AEDVAVDETLQV
-62 IGHQYK
+62 IGHQYE

-91 VSVVTKTEMKDRGV
+91 VSVVTKTEMEDRGA

-126 RDQFVIRGFDV
+126 RDQFVIRGFDA
-137 LNDIY
+137 LNDMY

-186 TTKRANG
+186 VTKRANG
-193 DNFTHI
+193 DNFTHV
-199 NGSVGSNSQFIG
+199 NGSVGSNNLFVG
-211 QIDNSIAMT
+211 QVDSSMALS
-220 DKISGRIN
+220 DKVSGRIN
-228 VEYRKTNSYVEH
+228 VESRQSDSYVDH

-255 PAEGHII
+255 PAEGHTI
-262 DLDVEYGH
+262 DLDVEYAH

-287 DVLNR
+287 DVSES
-292 TFFGATN
+292 TFYGGTN

-307 RLAVNYEWQLNNEWV
+307 RVGVNYEWLLNSEWA
-322 WTNRASYSYVELKQ
+322 WTNRAAYNHIELEQ
-336 KGTRQGTVIGDNVY
+336 KGTRQGTVTGNEVS

-374 ESNQIM
+374 DSNQMM
-380 IGADLNQINIDLTLA
+380 IGADYNQINIDLTLA
-395 SDKTLPPKNIY
+395 SDKTLPPKDIY
-406 DPAVGPTPDPGFK
+406 NPVAGPTPDPGFK

-447 VRYDLMG
+447 VRYDSME
-454 LEQQKAGAE
+454 LEQQKAGSA
-463 KENLDDNKVS
+463 KENLDDDKVS
-473 YRAGLVY
+473 YRGGLVY
-480 RLTDNMSVYASLARS
+480 RINNDMSVYASLARS

-510 EFFHTDLKEVGAKA
+510 EFFHTDLKEIGAKA
-524 YLLDDALMLNVSIFQ
+524 YLLDNALMLNAAVFQ
-539 IDQEQPQTNVDGDV
+539 IDQEQPETNIDGDV
-553 INKIKARHQG
+553 VNKIEARHQG
-563 IELEARGQFTAK
+563 IELEARGQFTEQ
-575 WNISFGYSYLDAE
+575 WDISVGYSYLDAE
-588 DKETGKKP
+588 NKETGKKP

-603 FSLWSTYQLDD
+603 FSLWSTYQFDD
-614 NWRFGGG
+614 NWRLGGG

-630 GNDEVITLG
+630 GNDEAVALG
-639 SYTTVDLM
+639 DYTTVDLM
-647 AAYTI
+647 AAYTT
-652 GRHKIQTNAY
+652 GRHKVQANAY

-673 TNGKSGLN
+673 TNGTSGTN
-681 QIGYGAPAEFMI
+681 QIGYGAPAEFML

>member
-1 MIFTIICIQWI
+1 MN
-12 FCKLKWKLE
+12 KL
-21 MNMRLALSPLTLALG
+21 LTLTP
-36 AALATTVVTPNVLMA
+36 LAVAIGSSLVVPSAVASEETNSTPSA
-51 GEVTTYETIQV
+51 TETIQV
-62 IGHQYK
+62 YGHQYE

-91 VSVVTKTEMKDRGV
+91 VSVVTKTEMQDRGA

-126 RDQFVIRGFDV
+126 RDQFMIRGFDS
-137 LNDIY
+137 LNDMY

-156 SLANIERVEVV
+156 SLANVERVEIV

-186 TTKRANG
+186 VTKRANG
-193 DNFTHI
+193 ENFTHVK
-199 NGSVGSNSQFIG
+199 GSVGSNSQYVG
-211 QIDNSIAMT
+211 QVDSSMAFS
-220 DKISGRIN
+220 DKVNGRIN
-228 VEYRKTNSYVEH
+228 LEYRQADSYVEH

-255 PAEGHII
+255 PADGHTI
-262 DLDVEYGH
+262 DIDVEYAH

-287 DVLNR
+287 DLPVS
-292 TFFGATN
+292 TYFGGTN
-299 DYQESDSI
+299 DYQESDSL
-307 RLAVNYEWQLNNEWV
+307 RVAVDYEWRLSDQWV
-322 WTNRASYSYVELKQ
+322 WNNRAAFNHIELEQ
-336 KGTRQGTVIGDNVY
+336 KGTRQGKVTGNEVS

-360 RTTTTLQSELVWET
+360 RTTTTLQSELIWET
-374 ESNQIM
+374 NDNQLMLGADFNQI
-380 IGADLNQINIDLTLA
+380 DIDLTLA
-395 SDKTLPPKNIY
+395 SDKTLPPQNIY
-406 DPAVGPTPDPGFK
+406 NPVVGPTPDPGFK
-419 PFRDNTTTTTGVYIQ
+419 PFRDNTTTTTGVYVQ
-434 DVYTF
+434 DVYTW

-447 VRYDLMG
+447 VRYDSMD
-454 LEQQKAGAE
+454 LEQQKAGSGKE
-463 KENLDDNKVS
+463 KWDDDKVS

-480 RLTDNMSVYASLARS
+480 RINYDTSVYASLARS
-495 WQLPYSGIYINPKLA
+495 WQLPYAGIYINPKLA

-524 YLLDDALMLNVSIFQ
+524 YLLDNALMLNAALFQ

-553 INKIKARHQG
+553 IDKIEVRHQG
-563 IELEARGQFTAK
+563 IELEARGQITK
-575 WNISFGYSYLDAE
+575 QWDISVGYSYLDAE
-588 DKETGKKP
+588 DKATGKKP

-614 NWRFGGG
+614 NWRLGGG

-630 GNDEVITLG
+630 GNDEAVALG
-639 SYTTVDLM
+639 DYTTVDLM
-647 AAYTI
+647 AAYTT
-652 GRHKIQTNAY
+652 GRHKIQANAY
-662 NVLNEKYILGA
+662 NILDEKYILGA
-673 TNGKSGLN
+673 TNGTSGLN
-681 QIGYGAPAEFMI
+681 QIGYGAPAEFML

>member
-1 MIFTIICIQWI
+1 
-12 FCKLKWKLE
+12 
-21 MNMRLALSPLTLALG
+21 MNIRLALSPL
-36 AALATTVVTPNVLMA
+36 ALAIGGALTAMTTMSNVMA
-51 GEVTTYETIQV
+51 AEDVAVDETLQV
-62 IGHQYK
+62 IGHQYE

-91 VSVVTKTEMKDRGV
+91 VSVVTKTEMQDRGA

-126 RDQFVIRGFDV
+126 RDQFVIRGFDA
-137 LNDIY
+137 LNDMY

-186 TTKRANG
+186 VTKRANG
-193 DNFTHI
+193 DNFTHV
-199 NGSVGSNSQFIG
+199 NGSVGSNNLFVG
-211 QIDNSIAMT
+211 QVDSSMAFS
-220 DKISGRIN
+220 DKVSGRIN
-228 VEYRKTNSYVEH
+228 VESRQSDSYVDH

-255 PAEGHII
+255 PADGHTI
-262 DLDVEYGH
+262 DLDVEYAH

-287 DVLNR
+287 DVSES
-292 TFFGATN
+292 TFYGGTN

-307 RLAVNYEWQLNNEWV
+307 RVGVNYEWLLNSEWA
-322 WTNRASYSYVELKQ
+322 WTNRAAYNHIELEQ
-336 KGTRQGTVIGDNVY
+336 KGTRQGTVTGNEVS

-374 ESNQIM
+374 DSNQMM
-380 IGADLNQINIDLTLA
+380 IGADFNQINIDLTLA
-395 SDKTLPPKNIY
+395 SDKTLPSKDIY
-406 DPAVGPTPDPGFK
+406 NPVAGPTPDPGFK

-447 VRYDLMG
+447 VRYDSME
-454 LEQQKAGAE
+454 LEQQKAGSA
-463 KENLDDNKVS
+463 KENLDDDKVS
-473 YRAGLVY
+473 YRGGLVY
-480 RLTDNMSVYASLARS
+480 RINNDMSVYASLARS

-524 YLLDDALMLNVSIFQ
+524 YLLDNALMLNAAVFQ
-539 IDQEQPQTNVDGDV
+539 IDQEQPETNIDGDV
-553 INKIKARHQG
+553 VNKIEARHQG
-563 IELEARGQFTAK
+563 IELEARGQFTEQ
-575 WNISFGYSYLDAE
+575 WDISVGYSYLDAE
-588 DKETGKKP
+588 NKETGKKP

-614 NWRFGGG
+614 NWRLGGG

-630 GNDEVITLG
+630 GNDEAVALG
-639 SYTTVDLM
+639 DYTTVDLM
-647 AAYTI
+647 AAYTT
-652 GRHKIQTNAY
+652 GRHKVQANAY

-673 TNGKSGLN
+673 TNGTSGTN
-681 QIGYGAPAEFMI
+681 QIGYGAPAEFML

>member
-1 MIFTIICIQWI
+1 
-12 FCKLKWKLE
+12 
-21 MNMRLALSPLTLALG
+21 MNMRLTLSPL
-36 AALATTVVTPNVLMA
+36 ALAIGGALAAVAGVSTAVAEEQATVD
-51 GEVTTYETIQV
+51 ETVQI
-62 IGHQYK
+62 IGHQYE

-91 VSVVTKTEMKDRGV
+91 VSVVTKTEMEDRGA

-126 RDQFVIRGFDV
+126 RDQFVIRGFDA

-142 RDGMRDDGTLQSYR
+142 RDGMRDDGTMQSYR
-156 SLANIERVEVV
+156 SLANVERVEVV

-186 TTKRANG
+186 VTKRANG
-193 DNFTHI
+193 DNFTNV
-199 NGSVGSNSQFIG
+199 NGSVGSNNLFVG
-211 QIDNSIAMT
+211 QVDSSMAFT
-220 DKISGRIN
+220 DKVSGRIN
-228 VEYRKTNSYVEH
+228 VESRQSDSYVDH
-240 VDSNDFFIA
+240 VESNDFFIA
-249 PTIRVL
+249 PTIRVM
-255 PAEGHII
+255 PSDGHII
-262 DLDVEYGH
+262 DLDVEYAH

-287 DVLNR
+287 DVSES
-292 TFFGATN
+292 TFYGGTN

-307 RLAVNYEWQLNNEWV
+307 RVGVNYEWLLNSEWA
-322 WTNRASYSYVELKQ
+322 WTNRAAYNHIELEQ
-336 KGTRQGTVIGDNVY
+336 KGTRQGTVTGNGVS
-350 QTVNNFGYDP
+350 QSVNNLGYDP

-374 ESNQIM
+374 DSNQMM
-380 IGADLNQINIDLTLA
+380 IGADYNQINIDLMLA
-395 SDKTLPPKNIY
+395 RDETLPPKDIY
-406 DPAVGPTPDPGFK
+406 NPVAGPTPDPGFK
-419 PFRDNTTTTTGVYIQ
+419 PSRDNTTTTTGVYIQ

-447 VRYDLMG
+447 VRYDSME
-454 LEQQKAGAE
+454 LEQQKAGSAN
-463 KENLDDNKVS
+463 ENLDDDKVS
-473 YRAGLVY
+473 YRGGLVY
-480 RLTDNMSVYASLARS
+480 RLNNDMSVYASLARS

-524 YLLDDALMLNVSIFQ
+524 YLLDNALMLNAAIFQ
-539 IDQEQPQTNVDGDV
+539 IDQEQPETNIDGDV
-553 INKIKARHQG
+553 VNKIEARHQG
-563 IELEARGQFTAK
+563 IELEARGQFTEQ
-575 WNISFGYSYLDAE
+575 WDISVGYSYLDAE
-588 DKETGKKP
+588 NKETGKKP

-614 NWRFGGG
+614 NWRLGGG

-630 GNDEVITLG
+630 GNDEAVALG
-639 SYTTVDLM
+639 DYTTVDLM
-647 AAYTI
+647 AAYTT
-652 GRHKIQTNAY
+652 GRHKVQANAY

-673 TNGKSGLN
+673 TNGTSGTN
-681 QIGYGAPAEFMI
+681 QIGYGAPAEFML

>member
-1 MIFTIICIQWI
+1 
-12 FCKLKWKLE
+12 
-21 MNMRLALSPLTLALG
+21 MNMRLTLSPL
-36 AALATTVVTPNVLMA
+36 ALAIGGALAAVAGVSTAVAEEQATVD
-51 GEVTTYETIQV
+51 ETVQI
-62 IGHQYK
+62 IGHQYE

-91 VSVVTKTEMKDRGV
+91 VSVVTKTEMEDRGA

-126 RDQFVIRGFDV
+126 RDQFVIRGFDA

-186 TTKRANG
+186 VTKRANG
-193 DNFTHI
+193 DNFTNV
-199 NGSVGSNSQFIG
+199 NGSVGSNNLFVG
-211 QIDNSIAMT
+211 QVDSSMAFT
-220 DKISGRIN
+220 DKVSGRIN
-228 VEYRKTNSYVEH
+228 VESRQSDSYVDH

-249 PTIRVL
+249 PTIRVM
-255 PAEGHII
+255 PSDGHII
-262 DLDVEYGH
+262 DLDVEYAH

-287 DVLNR
+287 DVSES
-292 TFFGATN
+292 TFYGGTN

-307 RLAVNYEWQLNNEWV
+307 RVGVNYEWLLNSEWA
-322 WTNRASYSYVELKQ
+322 WTNRAAYNHIELEQ
-336 KGTRQGTVIGDNVY
+336 KGTRQGTVTGNGVS
-350 QTVNNFGYDP
+350 QSVNNLGYDP

-374 ESNQIM
+374 DSNQMM
-380 IGADLNQINIDLTLA
+380 IGADYNQINIDLMLA
-395 SDKTLPPKNIY
+395 RDETLPPKDIY
-406 DPAVGPTPDPGFK
+406 NPVAGPTPDPGFK
-419 PFRDNTTTTTGVYIQ
+419 PSRDNTTTTTGVYIQ

-447 VRYDLMG
+447 VRYDSME
-454 LEQQKAGAE
+454 LEQQKAGSAN
-463 KENLDDNKVS
+463 ENLDDDKVS
-473 YRAGLVY
+473 YRGGLVY
-480 RLTDNMSVYASLARS
+480 RLNNDMSVYASLARS

-524 YLLDDALMLNVSIFQ
+524 YLLDNALMLNAAIFQ
-539 IDQEQPQTNVDGDV
+539 IDQEQPETNIDGDV
-553 INKIKARHQG
+553 VNKIEARHQG
-563 IELEARGQFTAK
+563 IELEARGQFTEQ
-575 WNISFGYSYLDAE
+575 WDISVGYSYLDAE
-588 DKETGKKP
+588 NKETGKKP

-614 NWRFGGG
+614 NWRLGGG

-630 GNDEVITLG
+630 GNDEAVALG
-639 SYTTVDLM
+639 DYTTVDLM
-647 AAYTI
+647 AAYTT
-652 GRHKIQTNAY
+652 GRHKVQANAY

-673 TNGKSGLN
+673 TNGTSGTN
-681 QIGYGAPAEFMI
+681 QIGYGAPAEFML

>member
-1 MIFTIICIQWI
+1 
-12 FCKLKWKLE
+12 
-21 MNMRLALSPLTLALG
+21 MNMRLTLSPL
-36 AALATTVVTPNVLMA
+36 ALAIGGALTAVAGVSTAVAEEQASVDETVQ
-51 GEVTTYETIQV
+51 I
-62 IGHQYK
+62 IGHQYE

-91 VSVVTKTEMKDRGV
+91 VSVVTKTEMEDRGA

-126 RDQFVIRGFDV
+126 RDQFVIRGFDS
-137 LNDIY
+137 LNDMY

-186 TTKRANG
+186 VTKRANG
-193 DNFTHI
+193 DNFTNV
-199 NGSVGSNSQFIG
+199 NGSVGSNSQFVG
-211 QIDNSIAMT
+211 QVDSSMAFS
-220 DKISGRIN
+220 DKVNGRIN
-228 VEYRKTNSYVEH
+228 VEHRQADYYVDH

-249 PTIRVL
+249 PTIRVM
-255 PAEGHII
+255 PSDRHII
-262 DLDVEYGH
+262 DLDVEYSH

-287 DVLNR
+287 DVSES
-292 TFFGATN
+292 TFYGGTN

-307 RLAVNYEWQLNNEWV
+307 RVGIDYEWRLNSEWA
-322 WTNRASYSYVELKQ
+322 WTNRAAYNHIELEQ
-336 KGTRQGTVIGDNVY
+336 KGTRQGTVTGDQVS

-374 ESNQIM
+374 DSNQMM
-380 IGADLNQINIDLTLA
+380 IGADYNQINIDLTLA
-395 SDKTLPPKNIY
+395 SDTTLPSKDIY
-406 DPAVGPTPDPGFK
+406 NPVAGPTPDPGFK
-419 PFRDNTTTTTGVYIQ
+419 PFRDNTTMTTGVYIQ

-447 VRYDLMG
+447 VRYDSME
-454 LEQQKAGAE
+454 LEQQKAGSA

-473 YRAGLVY
+473 YRGGLVY
-480 RLTDNMSVYASLARS
+480 RINNDMSVYASLARS

-510 EFFHTDLKEVGAKA
+510 EFFHTDLKEIGAKA
-524 YLLDDALMLNVSIFQ
+524 YLLDNALMLNAAIFQ
-539 IDQEQPQTNVDGDV
+539 IDQEQPETNTDGDV
-553 INKIKARHQG
+553 VNKIEARHQG
-563 IELEARGQFTAK
+563 IELEARGQITEQ
-575 WNISFGYSYLDAE
+575 WDISVGYSYLDAE

-614 NWRFGGG
+614 NWRLGGG

-630 GNDEVITLG
+630 GNDEAVALG
-639 SYTTVDLM
+639 DYTTVDLM
-647 AAYTI
+647 AAYTT
-652 GRHKIQTNAY
+652 GRHKVQANAY
-662 NVLNEKYILGA
+662 NVLNEEYILGA
-673 TNGKSGLN
+673 TNGTSGTN
-681 QIGYGAPAEFMI
+681 QIGYGAPAEFML

>member
-1 MIFTIICIQWI
+1 MN
-12 FCKLKWKLE
+12 KL
-21 MNMRLALSPLTLALG
+21 LTLTP
-36 AALATTVVTPNVLMA
+36 LAVAIGSSLVVPSAVASEETNSTPSA
-51 GEVTTYETIQV
+51 TETIQV
-62 IGHQYK
+62 YGHQYE

-91 VSVVTKTEMKDRGV
+91 VSVVTKTEMQDRGA

-126 RDQFVIRGFDV
+126 RDQFMIRGFDS
-137 LNDIY
+137 LNDMY

-156 SLANIERVEVV
+156 SLANVERVEIV

-186 TTKRANG
+186 VTKRANG
-193 DNFTHI
+193 DNFTHVK
-199 NGSVGSNSQFIG
+199 GSVGSNSQYVG
-211 QIDNSIAMT
+211 QVDSSMAFS
-220 DKISGRIN
+220 DKVNGRIN
-228 VEYRKTNSYVEH
+228 LEYRQADSYVDH

-255 PAEGHII
+255 PADGHTI
-262 DLDVEYGH
+262 DIDVEYAH

-287 DVLNR
+287 DLPVS
-292 TFFGATN
+292 TYFGGTN
-299 DYQESDSI
+299 DYQESDSL
-307 RLAVNYEWQLNNEWV
+307 RVAVDYEWRLNDQWV
-322 WTNRASYSYVELKQ
+322 WNNRAAFNHIELEQ
-336 KGTRQGTVIGDNVY
+336 KGTRQGKVTGNEVS

-360 RTTTTLQSELVWET
+360 RTTTTLQSELIWET
-374 ESNQIM
+374 NDNQLMLGADFNQI
-380 IGADLNQINIDLTLA
+380 DIDLTLA
-395 SDKTLPPKNIY
+395 SDKTLPPQNIY
-406 DPAVGPTPDPGFK
+406 NPVVGPTPEPGFK
-419 PFRDNTTTTTGVYIQ
+419 PFRDNTTTTTGVYVQ
-434 DVYTF
+434 DVYTW

-447 VRYDLMG
+447 VRYDSME
-454 LEQQKAGAE
+454 LEQQKAGSGKE
-463 KENLDDNKVS
+463 KLDDDKVS

-480 RLTDNMSVYASLARS
+480 RINYDTSVYASLARS
-495 WQLPYSGIYINPKLA
+495 WQLPYAGIYINPKLA

-524 YLLDDALMLNVSIFQ
+524 YLLDNALMLNAALFQ

-553 INKIKARHQG
+553 IDKIEVRHQG
-563 IELEARGQFTAK
+563 IELEARGQITK
-575 WNISFGYSYLDAE
+575 QWDISVGYSYLDAE
-588 DKETGKKP
+588 DKATGKKP

-614 NWRFGGG
+614 NWRLGGG

-630 GNDEVITLG
+630 GNDEAVALG
-639 SYTTVDLM
+639 DYTTVDLM
-647 AAYTI
+647 AAYTT
-652 GRHKIQTNAY
+652 GRHKIQANAY
-662 NVLNEKYILGA
+662 NILDEKYILGA
-673 TNGKSGLN
+673 TNGTSGLN
-681 QIGYGAPAEFMI
+681 QIGYGAPAEFML

>member
-1 MIFTIICIQWI
+1 
-12 FCKLKWKLE
+12 
-21 MNMRLALSPLTLALG
+21 MNIRLALSPL
-36 AALATTVVTPNVLMA
+36 ALAIGGALTAVATVSNVMA
-51 GEVTTYETIQV
+51 AEEVTVDETLQV
-62 IGHQYK
+62 IGHQYE

-91 VSVVTKTEMKDRGV
+91 VSVVTKTEMEDRGA

-126 RDQFVIRGFDV
+126 RDQFVIRGFDA
-137 LNDIY
+137 LNDMY

-186 TTKRANG
+186 VTKRANG
-193 DNFTHI
+193 DNFTHV
-199 NGSVGSNSQFIG
+199 NGSVGSNNLFVG
-211 QIDNSIAMT
+211 QVDSSMALS
-220 DKISGRIN
+220 DKVSGRIN
-228 VEYRKTNSYVEH
+228 VESRQSDSYVDH

-255 PAEGHII
+255 PAEGHTI
-262 DLDVEYGH
+262 DLDVEYAH

-287 DVLNR
+287 DVSES
-292 TFFGATN
+292 TFYGGTN

-307 RLAVNYEWQLNNEWV
+307 RVGVNYEWLLNSEWA
-322 WTNRASYSYVELKQ
+322 WTNRAAYNHIELEQ
-336 KGTRQGTVIGDNVY
+336 KGTRQGTVTGDQVS

-374 ESNQIM
+374 DSNQMM
-380 IGADLNQINIDLTLA
+380 IGADYNQINIDLTLA
-395 SDKTLPPKNIY
+395 SDKTLPPKDIY
-406 DPAVGPTPDPGFK
+406 NPVAGPTPDPGFK

-447 VRYDLMG
+447 VRYDSME
-454 LEQQKAGAE
+454 LEQQKAGSA
-463 KENLDDNKVS
+463 KENLDDDKVS
-473 YRAGLVY
+473 YRGGLVY
-480 RLTDNMSVYASLARS
+480 RINNDMSVYASLARS

-524 YLLDDALMLNVSIFQ
+524 YLLDNALMLNAAVFQ
-539 IDQEQPQTNVDGDV
+539 IDQEQPETNIDGDV
-553 INKIKARHQG
+553 VNKIEARHQG
-563 IELEARGQFTAK
+563 IELEARGQFTEQ
-575 WNISFGYSYLDAE
+575 WDISVGYSYLDAE
-588 DKETGKKP
+588 NKETGKKP

-614 NWRFGGG
+614 NWRLGGG

-630 GNDEVITLG
+630 GNDEAVALG
-639 SYTTVDLM
+639 DYTTVDLM
-647 AAYTI
+647 AAYTT
-652 GRHKIQTNAY
+652 GRHKVQANAY
-662 NVLNEKYILGA
+662 NVLNEEYILGA
-673 TNGKSGLN
+673 TNGTSGTN
-681 QIGYGAPAEFMI
+681 QIGYGAPAEFML